1 MKTLTVILSLATLIY
16 GDEYHYDRP
25 EQPFTYEDK
34 PQTTIIKGFNNKEYE
49 VTMSGSRKIF
59 EARLHL
65 TQQPLPARQYLP
77 AYQQHSGNTSPNL
90 RFYGNLQTP
99 FHNND
104 QNIPVNSQQHTNA
117 VALSPA
123 NQAIAYNGNAQYQF
137 NQQQQQYQQQQQL
150 NQQQYQ
156 QQQLTNSL
164 LSPQDQYQH
173 YLQQPLNN
181 NNNNNLPNANVL
193 LNELVNNQK
202 YVSQSEAS
210 QLDVYPYKQ
219 INGNP
224 RPYTRIITRCDNS
237 GKCEPHNAA
246 ANGVS
251 GGTDF
256 LHQQVLK
263 QSHAQIELT
272 GDKCQN
278 KFNYQ
283 YTGNALVDNVA
294 KAQRGIAI
302 KKGTSL
308 RDRRLIPYTEVV
320 IPQYPHN

>member
-1 MKTLTVILSLATLIY
+1 
-16 GDEYHYDRP
+16 
-25 EQPFTYEDK
+25 
-34 PQTTIIKGFNNKEYE
+34 
-49 VTMSGSRKIF
+49 MSGSRKVY

-65 TQQPLPARQYLP
+65 AQQPLPGRQYLP
-77 AYQQHSGNTSPNL
+77 AYQQHNSNTSPNL

-99 FHNND
+99 FHNNE
-104 QNIPVNSQQHTNA
+104 QNFQLNLQQHIKTGRS
-117 VALSPA
+117 ALA
-123 NQAIAYNGNAQYQF
+123 NQAIAYNGNGQYQF

-150 NQQQYQ
+150 NQQQQQQQQQYQ
-156 QQQLTNSL
+156 QQQQFNQQQQQYQQLQTNSL

-193 LNELVNNQK
+193 LNDLVNKQK
-202 YVSQSEAS
+202 YISQSEAS

-224 RPYTRIITRCDNS
+224 RPYTRLITRCDNS

-246 ANGVS
+246 ATGIS
-251 GGTDF
+251 GGSGGGTDF

-263 QSHAQIELT
+263 QSHAQIEHT

-283 YTGNALVDNVA
+283 YTGNSLVDNVA
-294 KAQRGIAI
+294 KSQRGIAI
-302 KKGTSL
+302 KKGSSL
-308 RDRRLIPYTEVV
+308 KDRRLIPYTEVV